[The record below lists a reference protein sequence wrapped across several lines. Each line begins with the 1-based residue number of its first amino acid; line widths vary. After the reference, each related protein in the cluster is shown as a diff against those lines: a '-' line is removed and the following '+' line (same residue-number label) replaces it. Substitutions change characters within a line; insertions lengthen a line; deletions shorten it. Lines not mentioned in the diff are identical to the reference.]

1 MNCQNP
7 KTFSLL
13 SPYYTDC
20 RNEVI
25 KGQIPEQDQ
34 DDVTTMNDARDLA
47 ADIENYAAIVGISPN
62 KR

>member
-1 MNCQNP
+1 MNCQNL
-7 KTFSLL
+7 KTFSHL